1 MSRRKTVKLNLE
13 VVLPLI
19 KQKCRSNVVFCEKM
33 GRSAQKTWVTGWSNK
48 PKPKNPPSPE
58 EAARMCILLHTTPEE
73 ILQAT
78 GETEQETAKCQADI
92 VLVRSLM
99 EQQGVKEA
107 PAAEGAYVPSYEDW
121 EKQAENW
128 TDDQL
133 MQAMRKLLDIQDRRR
148 NNER

>member
-73 ILQAT
+73 ILQST

-92 VLVRSLM
+92 ALVRSLM
-99 EQQGVKEA
+99 EQHGVKEA
-107 PAAEGAYVPSYEDW
+107 PAAEGEGSKETMLSFIR
-121 EKQAENW
+121 K
-128 TDDQL
+128 TDDRAAL
-133 MQAMRKLLDIQDRRR
+133 LAIISEASKKLQ
-148 NNER
+148 EME

>member
-92 VLVRSLM
+92 ALVRSLM
-99 EQQGVKEA
+99 EQQGIKEA
-107 PAAEGAYVPSYEDW
+107 PAAEGEGSKETMLSFIR
-121 EKQAENW
+121 K
-128 TDDQL
+128 TDDRAAL
-133 MQAMRKLLDIQDRRR
+133 LAIISEASKKLQ
-148 NNER
+148 EME

>member
-92 VLVRSLM
+92 ALVRSLM
-99 EQQGVKEA
+99 EQQGIKET
-107 PAAEGAYVPSYEDW
+107 PAAEGEGSKETMLSFIR
-121 EKQAENW
+121 K
-128 TDDQL
+128 TDDRAAL
-133 MQAMRKLLDIQDRRR
+133 LAIISEASKKLQ
-148 NNER
+148 EME

>member
-78 GETEQETAKCQADI
+78 GETERETAKCQADI
-92 VLVRSLM
+92 ALVRSLV

-107 PAAEGAYVPSYEDW
+107 PAAEGEGSKETMLSFIR
-121 EKQAENW
+121 K
-128 TDDQL
+128 TDDRAAL
-133 MQAMRKLLDIQDRRR
+133 LAIISEASKKLQ
-148 NNER
+148 EME

>member
-107 PAAEGAYVPSYEDW
+107 PAAESEGS
-121 EKQAENW
+121 KKTMLSFIRK
-128 TDDQL
+128 TDDRAAL
-133 MQAMRKLLDIQDRRR
+133 LAIISEASKKLQ
-148 NNER
+148 EME